1 MKAKGR
7 RVGRRVVFDR
17 IKRER
22 CRETKKKSW
31 EEPAKS
37 RKMDLTS
44 NKEKLTTATGICTK
58 TENSEKARGE
68 RSARA
73 AGGMVKG
80 DAKTGHTFTLG
91 AVLIQS

>member
-1 MKAKGR
+1 MQG
-7 RVGRRVVFDR
+7 D
-17 IKRER
+17 
-22 CRETKKKSW
+22 KKKIMGG
-31 EEPAKS
+31 AKS

-80 DAKTGHTFTLG
+80 DHSAKTGHTFTLR